1 MGIYSGMLSMF
12 GGALSASKQNKANF
26 RIAQMNN
33 KFNERMLDKQIAY
46 NKEMYATQL
55 GDQWQFYND
64 AKQNAWDMAEYNSAP
79 AARQRL
85 EAAGLN
91 PFMMLNG
98 GSAGTASFGG
108 SGSAPGAQG
117 ITPPTATPYSA
128 DYSSLASGIS
138 QAAADLSQEVD
149 RDKTRAET
157 EGIRIEN
164 QFKAAKAMA
173 DLNETLSRTSNDKER
188 VMIEKFMASIAKDR
202 LTSDLAV
209 NNQNIANMRAE
220 EKLTILQSLQASKQ
234 LSWMD
239 AQNRMDLAQ
248 KAADVK
254 LKFQAGALSKVQAEH
269 EVKKMAETVARTH
282 GQKLSNDRQQW
293 ENNTYYKTMD
303 AQAEMFNR
311 QNQFEKDTYNA
322 RVEQVQEEL
331 FNTIFD
337 FGPAGAGRFGAR
349 AIQSVGYGVS
359 RAASGVKSLFD

>member
-1 MGIYSGMLSMF
+1 MGIFSGMLSMF

-173 DLNETLSRTSNDKER
+173 DLNETLSRTNNDKER

-220 EKLTILQSLQASKQ
+220 EKLIVLQSLQASKQ

-248 KAADVK
+248 KAADIS
-254 LKFQAGALSKVQAEH
+254 LKRKTGVLTDRQAET
-269 EVKKMAETVARTH
+269 EVYKVAESFARAQNINAST
-282 GQKLSNDRQQW
+282 
-293 ENNTYYKTMD
+293 ENIHANTENINQSTENLKT
-303 AQAEMFNR
+303 QGEILKTES
-311 QNQFEKDTYNA
+311 QFSKDTYKH
-322 RVEQVQEEL
+322 RVQSVVEEL
-331 FNTIFD
+331 HNIMRGNRPKNIFEWMGQPQFSSD
-337 FGPAGAGRFGAR
+337 GRS
-349 AIQSVGYGVS
+349 INQ
-359 RAASGVKSLFD
+359 

>member
-1 MGIYSGMLSMF
+1 MGIFSGMLSMF

-173 DLNETLSRTSNDKER
+173 DLNETLSRTNNDKER

-220 EKLTILQSLQASKQ
+220 EKLIVLQSLQASKQ

-248 KAADVK
+248 KAADIS
-254 LKFQAGALSKVQAEH
+254 LKRKTGVLTDRQAET
-269 EVKKMAETVARTH
+269 EVYKVAESFARAQNINAST
-282 GQKLSNDRQQW
+282 
-293 ENNTYYKTMD
+293 ENIHANTENINQSTENLKT
-303 AQAEMFNR
+303 QGEILKTES
-311 QNQFEKDTYNA
+311 QFSKDTYKH
-322 RVEQVQEEL
+322 RVQSVVEEL
-331 FNTIFD
+331 HNIMRGNRPKNIFEWMGQPQFSSD
-337 FGPAGAGRFGAR
+337 GRS
-349 AIQSVGYGVS
+349 INW
-359 RAASGVKSLFD
+359 

>member
-1 MGIYSGMLSMF
+1 MGFFDGLFSMI
-12 GGALSASKQNKANF
+12 GGSMVSSKQNKANY

-128 DYSSLASGIS
+128 DYSAMASGIS
-138 QAAADLSQEVD
+138 QAASIMSQETD
-149 RDKTRAET
+149 RAKTRAET

-164 QFKAAKAMA
+164 QFKAARAMA
-173 DLNETLSRTSNDKER
+173 ELNEILSRTDNDKQR
-188 VMIEKFMASIAKDR
+188 VAIEKFMSSIARDTA
-202 LTSDLAV
+202 TSQIAV

-220 EKLTILQSLQASKQ
+220 EKFTILQSLQASKQ

-248 KAADVK
+248 KAADIK
-254 LKFQAGALSKVQAEH
+254 LKLQQGALTKAQAEH
-269 EVKKMAETVARTH
+269 EVKKMAETVVRT
-282 GQKLSNDRQQW
+282 SNIEQST
-293 ENNTYYKTMD
+293 ENLKT
-303 AQAEMFNR
+303 
-311 QNQFEKDTYNA
+311 QNMIAGNQYRFDKDTYDLRVHQIEETINA
-322 RVEQVQEEL
+322 
-331 FNTIFD
+331 TIRSNQPSTVFD
-337 FGPAGAGRFGAR
+337 WTQRP
-349 AIQSVGYGVS
+349 IQSQYG
-359 RAASGVKSLFD
+359 KTINH

>member
-1 MGIYSGMLSMF
+1 MGIFSGMLSMF

-138 QAAADLSQEVD
+138 QAAADLSQETD
-149 RDKTRAET
+149 RAKTRAET
-157 EGIRIEN
+157 EGIHIEN
-164 QFKAAKAMA
+164 QFKAARAMA
-173 DLNETLSRTSNDKER
+173 ELNEILSRTNNDKQR
-188 VMIEKFMASIAKDR
+188 VAIEKFMSSIARDTA
-202 LTSDLAV
+202 TSQIAV

-220 EKLTILQSLQASKQ
+220 EKFTILQSLQASKQ

-248 KAADVK
+248 KAADIS
-254 LKFQAGALSKVQAEH
+254 LKRKQGVLTDRQAET
-269 EVKKMAETVARTH
+269 EVYKVAESFARAQNINAST
-282 GQKLSNDRQQW
+282 
-293 ENNTYYKTMD
+293 ENIHANTENINQSTENLKT
-303 AQAEMFNR
+303 QGEILKTES
-311 QNQFEKDTYNA
+311 QFSKDTYKH
-322 RVEQVQEEL
+322 RVQSVVEEL
-331 FNTIFD
+331 HNIMRGNRPKNVFEWMGQPQFSSD
-337 FGPAGAGRFGAR
+337 GRS
-349 AIQSVGYGVS
+349 INW
-359 RAASGVKSLFD
+359 

>member
-1 MGIYSGMLSMF
+1 MGIFSGMLSMF
-12 GGALSASKQNKANF
+12 GGAMSANKQNKANF
-26 RIAQMNN
+26 KIAQMNN
-33 KFNERMLDKQIAY
+33 KFNERMLDKQMAY

-91 PFMMLNG
+91 PFMMMNG

-108 SGSAPGAQG
+108 SGSAPSAQG
-117 ITPPTATPYSA
+117 ITPPTASPYSA

-138 QAAADLSQEVD
+138 QAAADFAQKVD

-164 QFKAAKAMA
+164 QFKAARAMA
-173 DLNETLSRTSNDKER
+173 ELNEILSRTKNDKER
-188 VMIEKFMASIAKDR
+188 VGIQKFMASIAKDQA
-202 LTSDLAV
+202 TSQIAV

-220 EKLTILQSLQASKQ
+220 EKFTILQSLTAAKN

-248 KAADVK
+248 KAADIK
-254 LKFQAGALSKVQAEH
+254 LKLQQGALTKAQAEH

-282 GQKLSNDRQQW
+282 GQKLSNDRQEW
-293 ENNTYYKTMD
+293 DNNMFYETYETRK
-303 AQAEMFNR
+303 AAVSAALL
-311 QNQFEKDTYNA
+311 KDVLDIYSPSN
-322 RVEQVQEEL
+322 L
-331 FNTIFD
+331 
-337 FGPAGAGRFGAR
+337 PAFGA
-349 AIQSVGYGVS
+349 AK
-359 RAASGVKSLFD
+359 ASGVLNRLEKLDTKPLK

>member
-1 MGIYSGMLSMF
+1 MGIFSGMLSMF

-173 DLNETLSRTSNDKER
+173 DLNETLSRTNNDKER

-248 KAADVK
+248 KAADIS
-254 LKFQAGALSKVQAEH
+254 LKRKTGVLTDRQAET
-269 EVKKMAETVARTH
+269 EVYKVAESFARAQNINAST
-282 GQKLSNDRQQW
+282 
-293 ENNTYYKTMD
+293 ENIHANTENINQSTENLKT
-303 AQAEMFNR
+303 QGEILKTES
-311 QNQFEKDTYNA
+311 QFSKDTYKH
-322 RVEQVQEEL
+322 RVQSVVEEL
-331 FNTIFD
+331 HNIMRGNRPKNIFEWMGQPQFSSD
-337 FGPAGAGRFGAR
+337 GRS
-349 AIQSVGYGVS
+349 INQ
-359 RAASGVKSLFD
+359 

>member
-1 MGIYSGMLSMF
+1 MGIFSGMLSMF

-173 DLNETLSRTSNDKER
+173 DLNETLSRTNNDKER

-220 EKLTILQSLQASKQ
+220 EKLIILQSLQASKQ

-248 KAADVK
+248 KAADIS
-254 LKFQAGALSKVQAEH
+254 LKRKTGVLTDRQAET
-269 EVKKMAETVARTH
+269 EIYKVAESFARAQNINAST
-282 GQKLSNDRQQW
+282 
-293 ENNTYYKTMD
+293 ENIHANTENINQSTENLKT
-303 AQAEMFNR
+303 QGEILKTES
-311 QNQFEKDTYNA
+311 QFSKDTYKH
-322 RVEQVQEEL
+322 RVQSVVEEL
-331 FNTIFD
+331 HNIMRGNRPKNVFEWMGQPQFSSD
-337 FGPAGAGRFGAR
+337 GRS
-349 AIQSVGYGVS
+349 INW
-359 RAASGVKSLFD
+359 